1 MAGEHTGSNENNR
14 SSKTILRVTN
24 KNTTSS
30 EKDFDIK
37 RLILAV
43 EKLSTAIQDSNTL
56 NEKKFLLEKK
66 KFINEIRINETKDT
80 KTNG

>member
-1 MAGEHTGSNENNR
+1 MAGEHTGSNGSNR
-14 SSKTILRVTN
+14 SPKTIVRVTN

-30 EKDFDIK
+30 EKDFDVK

-43 EKLSTAIQDSNTL
+43 EKLSTAIQDSNAL

-66 KFINEIRINETKDT
+66 KFINEIRLNESKDN